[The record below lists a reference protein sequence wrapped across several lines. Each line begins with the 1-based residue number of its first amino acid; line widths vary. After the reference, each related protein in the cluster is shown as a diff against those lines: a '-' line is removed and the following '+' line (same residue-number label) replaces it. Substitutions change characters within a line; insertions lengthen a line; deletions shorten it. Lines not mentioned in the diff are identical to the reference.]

1 MKKLLLL
8 LPFLV
13 LAVFVIRPINGQES
27 RGASGQTTTTNNHT
41 VATNIVS
48 TDTPFTSATFIGLKA
63 GGISNAAAV
72 YVGPSTGAQYYV
84 IYPGERHVIHWSN
97 RRYGLQNWWLRTPT
111 TGDGIHV
118 IYQ

>member
-8 LPFLV
+8 PFLT
-13 LAVFVIRPINGQES
+13 LAVLVLIRPINGQES
-27 RGASGQTTTTNNHT
+27 PGASGQITTTNNHT

-48 TDTPFTSATFIGLKA
+48 TNLVFTSATFIGLKA

-72 YVGPSTGAQYYV
+72 YVGPTTGAQYYV
-84 IYPGERHVIHWSN
+84 IYPGERHIIHWSN